1 MKKSTR
7 FAAAALAVICAAT
20 LSVGVLAGCSSN
32 ASSSGSAAAS
42 SSQAAT
48 KTVTD
53 MLGRTVEIPSNVEKV
68 IGIGSALR
76 SICYMGEVDKVVG
89 VEASEHEDSINCA
102 YRHVN
107 HEKFANLPIIGE
119 GGSKGVTPNEEAIIN
134 AAPQVIICNS
144 VSADEADALQSKVK
158 IPVVCLNVP
167 ETFFGE
173 DYQKNFTLL
182 GEVFNNEKRA
192 NELISYINGIN
203 DDLKA
208 RVAKSTAANT
218 SAYAAGVS
226 FRGGHGFEGTE
237 AGFPPFAACN
247 IKNVADV
254 DGAKGPYS
262 IDLEAISSAQPEYI
276 FIESGNLSLVADDYK
291 SNPAYF
297 NALNAVQKGNTYT
310 LISYRFYATNVE
322 LALAN
327 CYQVG
332 KVVYPDAFADVDP
345 TQKLDEIAQFFLGAP
360 IASDLAT
367 MGCEFKQVDITT
379 L

>member
-42 SSQAAT
+42 SNQAAT

-182 GEVFNNEKRA
+182 GEVFNN
-192 NELISYINGIN
+192 
-203 DDLKA
+203 
-208 RVAKSTAANT
+208 
-218 SAYAAGVS
+218 
-226 FRGGHGFEGTE
+226 
-237 AGFPPFAACN
+237 
-247 IKNVADV
+247 
-254 DGAKGPYS
+254 
-262 IDLEAISSAQPEYI
+262 
-276 FIESGNLSLVADDYK
+276 
-291 SNPAYF
+291 
-297 NALNAVQKGNTYT
+297 
-310 LISYRFYATNVE
+310 
-322 LALAN
+322 
-327 CYQVG
+327 
-332 KVVYPDAFADVDP
+332 
-345 TQKLDEIAQFFLGAP
+345 
-360 IASDLAT
+360 
-367 MGCEFKQVDITT
+367 
-379 L
+379 